1 MKPVRFGVLGAARI
15 NQSVVPAMHAAE
27 GVEPVAIAARE
38 LSRAQLVGRELG
50 IPHALPRYESLLES
64 DVDAVYIPL
73 PNHLHATW
81 AIKALEVGKHV
92 LLEKPLAMNPLEV
105 ERVLKVAKANDLVVM
120 EGFMYR
126 YHPQF
131 AVALEHLQSGA
142 IGELRL
148 IRSSFSFQLQQPG
161 DYRWY
166 KSMGG
171 GALMDLGCYCIN
183 AALLFANAMPNTA
196 LARVSLGGEPHQAP
210 AEFVDMDCAA
220 ILEFDAFRAVSD
232 CSFRQPMTQRLELIG
247 ERGSIEIPHFVFPKD
262 DAGLVV
268 VNGQPHSTAPANR
281 YQLMLQHFARVVRG
295 LEPMRFDSLER
306 STNPINQANVIEM
319 VQLAT
324 GL

>member
-15 NQSVVPAMHAAE
+15 NQSVVPAMHAAD
-27 GVEPVAIAARE
+27 GVEPVALAARE
-38 LSRAQLVGRELG
+38 PNRAQTTARQLE
-50 IPHALPRYESLLES
+50 IPHVFPSYESLLES

-81 AIKALEVGKHV
+81 AVAALQAGKHV

-105 ERVLKVAKANDLVVM
+105 KRVLDVAKANNLVVM

-131 AVALEHLQSGA
+131 ALALEHLRNGA

-148 IRSSFSFQLQQPG
+148 IRSSFSFNLQQPG
-161 DYRWY
+161 DYRWL

-183 AALLFANAMPNTA
+183 AALLFADIMPSTA
-196 LARVSLGGEPHQAP
+196 SARVSLGGEAGQDP

-220 ILEFDAFRAVSD
+220 ILEFDAFRAVFD
-232 CSFRQPMTQRLELIG
+232 CSFRQATTQRFELVG
-247 ERGSIEIPHFVFPKD
+247 EKGIIEIPHFVFPKD
-262 DAGLVV
+262 DAGMVI
-268 VNGQPHSTAPANR
+268 VNDQIHITAPANR

-295 LEPMRFDSLER
+295 LEPMRFDSLEC
-306 STNPINQANVIEM
+306 STNPINQAKVIEM
-319 VQLAT
+319 VQGAA